1 MRAMREDRPAPP
13 RALIV
18 APIISKTGATAPDTR
33 FQPGNPGRKELPEE
47 LYADRATVVVALRLE
62 GYSYAEIQERTGLT
76 VTQIR
81 YACRKARAAGKLQD
95 VLQLVDNEAVPQAVE
110 NLVDKL
116 RAGDWEAT
124 RETLRGR
131 GVFRNFSHNK
141 NEGTPGVTL
150 PNLNIEIV
158 NPSGGALP
166 TVIVNTDRGAVV
178 GTERE
183 D

>member
-1 MRAMREDRPAPP
+1 MSADPSAPP

-18 APIISKTGATAPDTR
+18 APIISKTTPPKLTSEQAAANASLPD
-33 FQPGNPGRKELPEE
+33 E

-62 GYSYAEIQERTGLT
+62 GYSYAEIEERTGLT
-76 VTQIR
+76 LPQIR

-110 NLVDKL
+110 NLVAKL
-116 RAGDWEAT
+116 QAGDWDAT

-141 NEGTPGVTL
+141 NEGTPGVQL

-158 NPSGGALP
+158 SPSGGALP
-166 TVIVNTDRGAVV
+166 TVIVNTERGAVV